1 MKCEIF
7 VNNYLP
13 AIRAII
19 ANRLINSGLTQQETA
34 DKLYLTQ
41 GAIALYK
48 KQARGK
54 RIKDVEEKMEAKE
67 RIEELAKKLISKEF
81 KEDEL
86 EKEYCE
92 ICKLIFG

>member
-19 ANRLINSGLTQQETA
+19 ANKLINSGLTQQEAA
-34 DKLYLTQ
+34 DKLYLSQ

-48 KQARGK
+48 KQVRGK
-54 RIKDVEEKMEAKE
+54 RVKELEEKNEIKE
-67 RIEELAKKLISKEF
+67 RIEELAGKLISKNL

-86 EKEYCE
+86 EKEYLD
-92 ICKLIFG
+92 IFDLIFG

>member
-1 MKCEIF
+1 MKCELF

-19 ANRLINSGLTQQETA
+19 ANRLIGSGLTQQKTA

-54 RIKDVEEKMEAKE
+54 RIKYLDEKPEAKE
-67 RIEELAKKLISKEF
+67 FNYVQR
-81 KEDEL
+81 
-86 EKEYCE
+86 
-92 ICKLIFG
+92 